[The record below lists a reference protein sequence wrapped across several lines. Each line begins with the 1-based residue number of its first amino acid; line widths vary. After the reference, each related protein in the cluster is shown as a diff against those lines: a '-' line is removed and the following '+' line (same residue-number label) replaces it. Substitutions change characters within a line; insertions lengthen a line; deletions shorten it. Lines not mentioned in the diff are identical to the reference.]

1 MSQKQ
6 DSSSKVWVVGAPAH
20 DCYPKHTAPDPYAP
34 SCGWWAYGKVG
45 LRLSFG
51 LCPTESHRQ
60 RLGHQAL
67 ACVPRPQ
74 AWLQAYYR
82 FVVLFFNCM
91 LTFGSYFCF
100 DIPSVLQQQFQGNL
114 TCVNS
119 TAGNETECVDGLGM
133 TPQEYNLLYAIYAW
147 ANAVVLIM
155 AGFLVDKLGNRF
167 GVFLFSFLCVL
178 GSSIFALGSHFKGT
192 PYLLPLMLAG
202 RLLFGS
208 GNGSLTIVQNRITAF
223 WFRGKELAL
232 AFGLTLSF
240 SRLGSVL
247 NFFLTPCFESQYG
260 IQWTLWGGT
269 LLCVLGFLSAV
280 MVSVLDKV
288 GMKQLGLDGAIQEES
303 RKVRVQDVHL
313 LSLRYWLLV
322 FTMMFFYNSIFPFIA
337 NASKFIQDKYE
348 GYTQKQASYI
358 VGAVYDSLVV
368 LSSAVGILIDYVGL
382 RGVFAALCAVCTL
395 PVFGLLAFT
404 FVPPLVS
411 TIWLGITYSFAALK
425 KEFYQAWLAQGT
437 LEAAEAYRQA
447 KRAADLVV
455 LEAKTRVWEEFGG
468 AMEKDYQTASGKF
481 WQTIPCLLRGKQLS
495 ANTIYSGG
503 GELLAPTGD
512 IVGWWKEYFED
523 LLNPTDTP
531 SVQESEAEDSEI
543 DSSITPAEVTEVGG
557 EFLPQV
563 EELKYFRRVWGASIP
578 LVVSCSTLGTAMGL
592 ATSVQM
598 IGVGLCN
605 LIVGEIRGGEEQGG
619 MLNKM
624 TKRSEVQNSEVQTH
638 LGKQ

>member
-74 AWLQAYYR
+74 AWLQGGA
-82 FVVLFFNCM
+82 
-91 LTFGSYFCF
+91 
-100 DIPSVLQQQFQGNL
+100 PNL

-119 TAGNETECVDGLGM
+119 TVGNETDCVDGLGM

-147 ANAVVLIM
+147 TNAVVLIM
-155 AGFLVDKLGNRF
+155 AGFLIDKLGNRF
-167 GVFLFSFLCVL
+167 
-178 GSSIFALGSHFKGT
+178 
-192 PYLLPLMLAG
+192 
-202 RLLFGS
+202 
-208 GNGSLTIVQNRITAF
+208 VQKRITAS
-223 WFRGKELAL
+223 WFRRKELAL
-232 AFGLTLSF
+232 AFSLTLSF

-303 RKVRVQDVHL
+303 RKVRVQDVRL

-322 FTMMFFYNSIFPFIA
+322 FTIMFFYNGIFPFIA
-337 NASKFIQDKYE
+337 DASKFIQDKYE

-368 LSSAVGILIDYVGL
+368 LSSAVGILIYKRHLSTTSNSQTPNSTMAKTKELSKDIRNNIVDLHQAGKTESAIAIRSCGRKVSGASRSDNPRTQWWTL
-382 RGVFAALCAVCTL
+382 EERDAVK
-395 PVFGLLAFT
+395 
-404 FVPPLVS
+404 
-411 TIWLGITYSFAALK
+411 LK

-455 LEAKTRVWEEFGG
+455 LEAKTRLWEEFSE
-468 AMEKDYQTASGKF
+468 AMEKDYQMASGKF
-481 WQTIPCLLRGKQLS
+481 W
-495 ANTIYSGG
+495 
-503 GELLAPTGD
+503 
-512 IVGWWKEYFED
+512 
-523 LLNPTDTP
+523 
-531 SVQESEAEDSEI
+531 
-543 DSSITPAEVTEVGG
+543 
-557 EFLPQV
+557 
-563 EELKYFRRVWGASIP
+563 
-578 LVVSCSTLGTAMGL
+578 
-592 ATSVQM
+592 
-598 IGVGLCN
+598 
-605 LIVGEIRGGEEQGG
+605 
-619 MLNKM
+619 
-624 TKRSEVQNSEVQTH
+624 
-638 LGKQ
+638 